1 MTTRNPSRPEDFRD
15 APTAVHPSRLE
26 QPWSAWHSIPS
37 FVRFAVWVWAWGV
50 VLGLGAGILVALVI
64 LANR

>member
-15 APTAVHPSRLE
+15 AAPAVHPSRIE

-37 FVRFAVWVWAWGV
+37 FVRFAGWVWAWGV
-50 VLGLGAGILVALVI
+50 VLTLGAGVLVGLGYVV
-64 LANR
+64 NR